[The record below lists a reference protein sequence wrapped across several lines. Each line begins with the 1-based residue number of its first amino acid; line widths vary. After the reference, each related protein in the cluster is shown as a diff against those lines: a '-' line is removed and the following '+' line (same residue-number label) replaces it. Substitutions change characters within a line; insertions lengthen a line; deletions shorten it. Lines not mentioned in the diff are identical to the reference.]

1 MQPARRF
8 TADAPRLREPSL
20 RALFGVVG
28 LLLALAVVGIVAV
41 KQLNAVGR
49 SVGSAAQVGADAS
62 AAPQTPAAA
71 STGTWVEQSK
81 QIQDK
86 VRSDVA
92 KALEQGAARTEEAA
106 K

>member
-1 MQPARRF
+1 MKP
-8 TADAPRLREPSL
+8 
-20 RALFGVVG
+20 LFGVVG

-41 KQLNAVGR
+41 KQLNAVSR
-49 SVGSAAQVGADAS
+49 SVGSAAQVDTSAS
-62 AAPQTPAAA
+62 SSQITPAAA
-71 STGTWVEQSK
+71 STGTLVEQSK

-86 VRSDVA
+86 VRSDIA

>member
-1 MQPARRF
+1 MK
-8 TADAPRLREPSL
+8 
-20 RALFGVVG
+20 ALFGMVG

-49 SVGSAAQVGADAS
+49 SVGSAAQVDTSAS
-62 AAPQTPAAA
+62 SGQATPAAA
-71 STGTWVEQSK
+71 PTGTLVEQSK

-86 VRSDVA
+86 VRNDVV
-92 KALEQGAARTEEAA
+92 KALEQGAARNDEVA